1 MKKNVF
7 WLVIVL
13 VGMSAQLVQ
22 AAKLETFN
30 SAASAAA
37 NGWTAVGNGVDGQA
51 AGWIG
56 TNSAGGAAGEAQ
68 FDVLRGGLVS
78 YADSNLGLTV
88 NGSGG
93 FSMSGKLNLVGLVN
107 TPDLGN
113 PPVLGFFSSTT
124 QFLGIT
130 FRGDFDDLGSDLAWG
145 LRFST
150 TGDGIR
156 INAGGDA
163 SRKIAVG
170 VPRTFSLNY
179 DPTVGAFGTITAEIS
194 GAGAPITHALS
205 EGNRDLLNGV
215 SFNMAGL
222 IKSATGANANGV
234 NLRLDDLEYTGVATI
249 PEPMSVTLALLLVGT
264 MGALRQR
271 NS

>member
-1 MKKNVF
+1 MKKIVF
-7 WLVIVL
+7 SVVMVL
-13 VGMSAQLVQ
+13 LGFSPQLLQ
-22 AAKLETFN
+22 AAKLESFN

-51 AGWIG
+51 AGWIE
-56 TNSAGGAAGEAQ
+56 TSSAGGAAGEAQ

-78 YADSNLGLTV
+78 YADGNLGLTV
-88 NGSGG
+88 NGTGG

-113 PPVLGFFSSTT
+113 PPVLGFFSSAT
-124 QFLGIT
+124 QFVGIT

-150 TGDGIR
+150 TGDGLR
-156 INAGGDA
+156 INDGGDA
-163 SRKIAVG
+163 SRKIGIG

-179 DPTVGAFGTITAEIS
+179 DPMIGAFGTITAEIS

-215 SFNMAGL
+215 SFNLAGL
-222 IKSATGANANGV
+222 IKSATGANANGI
-234 NLRLDDLEYTGVATI
+234 NLRLDDLEYTGVPAI
-249 PEPMSVTLALLLVGT
+249 PEPTTIIMALILVVAAGARRSVK
-264 MGALRQR
+264 
-271 NS
+271 